1 MRTLHL
7 PKLHG
12 HGVRRRGD
20 RSAGDPDHPPAH
32 RQLVERLESMERV
45 VDMLV
50 LVLVFVLA
58 AAMLYG
64 LATASGTADWL
75 N

>member
-1 MRTLHL
+1 MGMACVAEATVRPATRTT
-7 PKLHG
+7 
-12 HGVRRRGD
+12 
-20 RSAGDPDHPPAH
+20 PAH

>member
-1 MRTLHL
+1 MGTLHL

-12 HGVRRRGD
+12 HGVRRSGH
-20 RSAGDPDHPPAH
+20 RSAGDPDHPPH

-45 VDMLV
+45 IDLLV

-75 N
+75 K